1 MSCIS
6 LSFSLDSYSII
17 YSIHSWEVRLHA
29 HACKSTLRESYLNRR
44 NPSEGTWWPVIIE
57 FKLLVCSHL
66 LWWRRRSFFPPAWR
80 RTEWWVSAVCEA
92 RSTPPVTSD
101 LSPVSGP
108 VDRPSPGSPR
118 SGARPRP
125 SSWTGPVLLHR
136 CCSRAAGT
144 YRCRCPGCTW
154 KHQNLQRTERR
165 GRFSDGG
172 DYSSSIVHLKLKL
185 NKPTEKKLW
194 SYIRLCKKY
203 HSIQYLSIWSNL
215 LTQQCLTVAFVLC
228 LFCKNLC

>member
-1 MSCIS
+1 MN
-6 LSFSLDSYSII
+6 LRDSSYCFLLGVMHQSELQSGQLQ
-17 YSIHSWEVRLHA
+17 YCHA
-29 HACKSTLRESYLNRR
+29 RACKSTLRESYLNRR

-172 DYSSSIVHLKLKL
+172 DYSSGNRTFKTK
-185 NKPTEKKLW
+185 T
-194 SYIRLCKKY
+194 
-203 HSIQYLSIWSNL
+203 
-215 LTQQCLTVAFVLC
+215 
-228 LFCKNLC
+228 